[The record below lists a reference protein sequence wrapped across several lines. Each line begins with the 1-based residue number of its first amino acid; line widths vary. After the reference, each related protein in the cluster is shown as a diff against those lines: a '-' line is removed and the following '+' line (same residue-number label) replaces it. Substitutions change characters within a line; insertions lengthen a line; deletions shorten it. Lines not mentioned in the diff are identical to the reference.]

1 MASGRSGL
9 TKVLRGNRD
18 VSDAAA
24 MRFTPH
30 SQEWLCYW
38 CCATGA
44 VLLVLCYG
52 GALLLPQIGPL
63 VLMTTVRICDTK
75 MRGRPHIPLRRL
87 LMFPAQSCRIA
98 AHSCARVRQVG
109 PHNVGRTFKA
119 ERPRVRR
126 QRRVAVA
133 KPRGAPFA
141 NRVTVIGDS
150 DGPRHRAPSV
160 VAADCGFLLKANPRS
175 PGDAVLAVRDGA
187 VAGRSLVFERVA
199 CRGVAGGFGFA
210 PGLNL
215 VPGTLAQARNRPRLR

>member
-1 MASGRSGL
+1 M
-9 TKVLRGNRD
+9 
-18 VSDAAA
+18 
-24 MRFTPH
+24 
-30 SQEWLCYW
+30 
-38 CCATGA
+38 A
-44 VLLVLCYG
+44 VLLNGCATKYGCATESLCCW
-52 GALLLPQIGPL
+52 PTIGPL
-63 VLMTTVRICDTK
+63 VLVTTVRICDTK

-119 ERPRVRR
+119 ERPRVRM

-160 VAADCGFLLKANPRS
+160 VAADCEFLLKANPRA

-187 VAGRSLVFERVA
+187 VAGRSLVFERAA

>member
-1 MASGRSGL
+1 MFPMPPR
-9 TKVLRGNRD
+9 RGSLSTARNG
-18 VSDAAA
+18 
-24 MRFTPH
+24 
-30 SQEWLCYW
+30 
-38 CCATGA
+38 CATGA
-44 VLLVLCYG
+44 VLRRGFAAAPNWAVG
-52 GALLLPQIGPL
+52 TDDNGADL
-63 VLMTTVRICDTK
+63 RYKDA
-75 MRGRPHIPLRRL
+75 GRPHIPLRRL

-119 ERPRVRR
+119 ERPRVRM

-141 NRVTVIGDS
+141 NRVMVIGDS